1 MKLELGSYIV
11 TKSSGQPA
19 GVGTDDDIELPY
31 DVESSLEA
39 TSRH

>member
-11 TKSSGQPA
+11 TKSSGQPT
-19 GVGTDDDIELPY
+19 GVGTDDVELPY